1 MMAKSLK
8 KMEATLETVL
18 KSISNPGLLASSGGL
33 MSDPS
38 LRQVAGPVD
47 SGPGGAEGRGDV
59 HVGASGDHGGP
70 SILTGLG
77 DGGRYEIGGGSGRPD
92 SGPRPVEWSGVRA
105 EREGR
110 DDSPRLHSLPDN
122 TLNP

>member
-33 MSDPS
+33 VSDPS
-38 LRQVAGPVD
+38 LRQVSGPLD
-47 SGPGGAEGRGDV
+47 SGPGGAEGRGDI
-59 HVGASGDHGGP
+59 HVGSSGQP
-70 SILTGLG
+70 SILNGLG
-77 DGGRYEIGGGSGRPD
+77 DGGRYEIGGGSARPD
-92 SGPRPVEWSGVRA
+92 SGPRAVEWSGIRT

>member
-33 MSDPS
+33 VSDPS
-38 LRQVAGPVD
+38 LRQVAGPLD
-47 SGPGGAEGRGDV
+47 SGPGGAEGRGDI
-59 HVGASGDHGGP
+59 HVGTSQA
-70 SILTGLG
+70 SILNGLG
-77 DGGRYEIGGGSGRPD
+77 DGGRFEIGGGAARPD
-92 SGPRPVEWSGVRA
+92 SGPRPVEWTGVRA
-105 EREGR
+105 ERDAGR
-110 DDSPRLHSLPDN
+110 DESPRLHSLPDN